1 MYKLFLFRN
10 LTFSILVFLQIIDFV
25 KVLKYL
31 FIANM

>member
-1 MYKLFLFRN
+1 MYKLNFFRN